1 MSTQR
6 SRGRLFGVSAL
17 GLASLAAC
25 AGAASPAHPPSEGDG
40 SAVEEARRI
49 EAEKDKSDAGAPADA
64 GAGGAP
70 RCPYGE
76 LSDPHRGFV
85 RCLTPDERDAGWLPP
100 PSQEPAPAPE
110 APDAGK
116 APTAATPPPSGPPP
130 LVELGAPKFD
140 NGEVPK
146 VEKSLNGMLTDIAKC
161 VAEHGGLASPA
172 GSLKVQFLVR
182 ARGRAE
188 GVEVL
193 SAKGIGAEAASCVRL
208 LFKNRSVGVPTV
220 DPVGVTVTLTLKAP
234 PK

>member
-25 AGAASPAHPPSEGDG
+25 AGAASPARSLREGDED
-40 SAVEEARRI
+40 AVEQARRI
-49 EAEKDKSDAGAPADA
+49 EAEKDKSDAGAPGD
-64 GAGGAP
+64 AGGAP

-100 PSQEPAPAPE
+100 PSQEPVPAPAPE
-110 APDAGK
+110 VPDAGK
-116 APTAATPPPSGPPP
+116 ATPAPVTPPPAPPP

-146 VEKSLNGMLTDIAKC
+146 VEKFLNGLLTDVAKC
-161 VAEHGGLASPA
+161 VSDHGGLASAA
-172 GSLKVQFLVR
+172 GSIKVQFLVR

-193 SAKGIGAEAASCVRL
+193 SSKGIGAEAASCVRL
-208 LFKNRSVGVPTV
+208 LLKNRAVGTPSV